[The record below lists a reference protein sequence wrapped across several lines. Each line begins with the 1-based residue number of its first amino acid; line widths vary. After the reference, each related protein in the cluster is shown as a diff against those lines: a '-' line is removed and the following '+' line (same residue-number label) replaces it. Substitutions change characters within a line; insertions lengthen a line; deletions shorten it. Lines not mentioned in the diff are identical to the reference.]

1 MLFVTF
7 SFVGWLIGHILFMKW
22 VGLVLVWILKNNSI
36 RSNVLKRSNKYEV
49 SELINSMA
57 IIFSILL
64 FITFVVYLL

>member
-1 MLFVTF
+1 MLFVTL